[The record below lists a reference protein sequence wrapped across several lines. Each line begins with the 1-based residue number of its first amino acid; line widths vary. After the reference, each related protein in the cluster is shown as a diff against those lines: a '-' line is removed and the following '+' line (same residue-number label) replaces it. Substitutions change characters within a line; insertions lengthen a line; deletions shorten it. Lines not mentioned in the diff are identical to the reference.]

1 MFSARLLLSCCLVL
15 FANLAGAAAVEDWRI
30 EHVTVISP
38 ERTRPL
44 VDATISIHAGRIVAL
59 TTGKPPSRSQATA
72 TVDGSGLFL
81 TPGLI
86 DSHVHL
92 GEVPGMTAEQEAIY
106 PDIAKAARDQVPRS
120 FLLHGFTTLVDL
132 ISTPEAMA
140 RWKAHELVPDTYFC
154 GGAALMDGYPMNWT
168 PKPARYQAAPYMLI
182 ESGTPPPEGID
193 PAQHTPAAVVSR
205 MKAEGAICVKTFFE
219 RGFGATHNLPV
230 PKLAT
235 VRELVRAAHAAGL
248 PVFIHANSSE
258 AQSFAVDAGVDVIA
272 HGMWN
277 WSETAPT
284 TQITPAIQATLDR
297 VLAQKIGWQPTIQ
310 VLHGERDLFLTGFL
324 ADPQLQQVLPRNL
337 LDWYGTAAGQWF
349 RNILTEGYTSLKGKD
364 PKAAEA
370 IVIEDLQIPL
380 DRVQHATTYL
390 AARDA
395 RILFGT
401 DTPSA
406 PTYANPPGLNGWWE
420 MQRLVAAGVSP
431 SQIFQAATLVNAR
444 ALKLDRDVGTVAV
457 GKRANLLLLSAD
469 PTQTIDAYHNI
480 VKVILGGRVLDPASL
495 AADRAH

>member
-1 MFSARLLLSCCLVL
+1 MIARAISWIVL
-15 FANLAGAAAVEDWRI
+15 AIPALASAAAVEDLRI

-38 ERTRPL
+38 ERTQPL
-44 VDATISIHAGRIVAL
+44 VDATVSIHDGRIVAI
-59 TTGKPPSRSQATA
+59 TTGKHPGRSQATA

-92 GEVPGMTAEQEAIY
+92 GDVPGMTTEQEAIY
-106 PDIAKAARDQVPRS
+106 PDIAKAARNQVPRS

-140 RWKAHELVPDTYFC
+140 RWKAHDLVPDTYFC
-154 GGAALMDGYPMNWT
+154 GGAALVDGYPMNWT
-168 PKPARYQAAPYMLI
+168 PKPARYQGAPYMLI
-182 ESGTPPPEGID
+182 EAGTPAPEGID
-193 PAQHTPAAVVSR
+193 PTQHTPAAVVSR
-205 MKAEGAICVKTFFE
+205 MKADGAICVKTFFE
-219 RGFGATHNLPV
+219 RGFAPGQNLPV
-230 PKLAT
+230 PKIAT
-235 VRELVRAAHAAGL
+235 VRELVRVAHSVGL
-248 PVFIHANSSE
+248 PVFIHANSAE

-277 WSETAPT
+277 WSETSPT

-297 VLAQKIGWQPTIQ
+297 GLAQKIGWQPTIQ

-324 ADPQLQQVLPRNL
+324 ADPELQQVLPRNL

-349 RNILTEGYTSLKGKD
+349 RNTLAEGYPGLKGKD

-370 IVIEDLQIPL
+370 IVVEGYQTPL

-390 AARDA
+390 AAHEA
-395 RILFGT
+395 RFLFGT

-420 MQRLVAAGVSP
+420 MQRLVAAGLSP
-431 SQIFQAATLVNAR
+431 SQVFQAATLVNAR
-444 ALKLDRDVGTVAV
+444 ALKLDHDVGIVAV
-457 GKRANLLLLSAD
+457 GKRANLLMLRAD
-469 PTQTIDAYHNI
+469 PTQTIDAYHDI

-495 AADRAH
+495 AAH